1 MVIAF
6 GAFFLGFVCGA
17 LYRRQR
23 FVELRAA
30 MVAAF
35 GQRDVERARAMR
47 SEAEL
52 VSVRGQLARYRAMT
66 RRLQAEF
73 WGLVHQSQG
82 GNHESTVGK
91 SSTAAKR
98 GARITVESR

>member
-1 MVIAF
+1 MPVLAF
-6 GAFFLGFVCGA
+6 VGFFLGFVCGA

-73 WGLVHQSQG
+73 WGVIQQG
-82 GNHESTVGK
+82 GNHESVGK
-91 SSTAAKR
+91 SGTAAKR